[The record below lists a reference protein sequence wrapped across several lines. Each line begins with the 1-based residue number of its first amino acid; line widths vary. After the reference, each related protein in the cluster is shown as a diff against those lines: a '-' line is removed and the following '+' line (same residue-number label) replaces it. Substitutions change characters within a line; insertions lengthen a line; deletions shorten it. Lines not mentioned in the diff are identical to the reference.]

1 MKNEPARRRLA
12 RIRCLLD
19 SIKRM
24 ENEKNLPLPLCFV
37 AGEVEYSTVEGRGVI
52 AVRKKPLKD
61 AEKLGEISSAANIRV
76 FASGDEYVN
85 NHGSWLKLTQVGV
98 TCTYLMVS
106 SLVGCFVHVCIN
118 FTKKRQ

>member
-37 AGEVEYSTVEGRGVI
+37 ASEVEYSTVEGRGVI
-52 AVRKKPLKD
+52 PVRKKPLKD

-98 TCTYLMVS
+98 TYLMVS

-118 FTKKRQ
+118 FIKKRL